1 MADLIYTMGPSGAGK
16 DSLLAWLK
24 THIPGDGRVHFAQR
38 CIDRPCKPGD
48 ESHEALSTEAFVA
61 LQKHRA
67 FGMCW
72 QANGRLYGIKHAE
85 LTGPEGTRW
94 VIVNG
99 SRGYLSTAIEVYPHL
114 HILHITASPDVLAQ
128 RLSSRGRETVEEIR
142 SRLQRNTTLLHRTD
156 RHVMEVS
163 NDGSLEESGRQ
174 TLSALGR
181 LRGWDPAI
189 ASRT

>member
-24 THIPGDGRVHFAQR
+24 NHVPGDGRVHFAQR

-61 LQKHRA
+61 LQKLHA

-72 QANGRLYGIKHAE
+72 QANGRLYGIKHTE

-99 SRGYLSTAIEVYPHL
+99 SRGVFEYRHRGLPPTCTFFTSP
-114 HILHITASPDVLAQ
+114 ASPDVLAQ

-174 TLSALGR
+174 ALS
-181 LRGWDPAI
+181 LRWEG
-189 ASRT
+189 